1 MATQCNQP
9 YNERF
14 QEFHLAASEAAND
27 SEGTMSEKPRIL
39 IQLDPDKHASAFD
52 GVVAIDAGVHHL
64 FQYDSVAREDVRNI
78 VHGAI
83 FTRGVDTLHST
94 AIFVGGS
101 DVAKGEQLF
110 QEAVH
115 SFFGPMRVSVMLD
128 SNGANSTAA
137 AAILCLEKHLPLAGA
152 SLFVAA
158 ATGPVGR
165 RVCRMALSLG
175 AKVYAHSR
183 KQERA
188 EQLRSELG
196 KQEQCVAV
204 GDDHRQ
210 QVEEAL
216 SASTA
221 IIACGAAGIQL
232 WTADQLQ
239 SIGKNLAV
247 AVDLNAVP
255 PAGLEGIK
263 ATDKAVDRNGRI
275 DYGALGAGGLKMK
288 IHKAAIAKLFVS
300 NSQIIDAEQMLEIG
314 RTL

>member
-1 MATQCNQP
+1 
-9 YNERF
+9 
-14 QEFHLAASEAAND
+14 
-27 SEGTMSEKPRIL
+27 MSEKPRIL

-64 FQYDSVAREDVRNI
+64 FQYDSVAKEDVRNI

-101 DVAKGEQLF
+101 DVAKGEQIF
-110 QEAVH
+110 QEAVQ

-137 AAILCLEKHLPLAGA
+137 GSDSLYGEAYAACWSELVCGGSH
-152 SLFVAA
+152 
-158 ATGPVGR
+158 GPVGR

-175 AKVYAHSR
+175 RRSTLIRVSKNAPEH
-183 KQERA
+183 
-188 EQLRSELG
+188 LRSELG
-196 KQEQCVAV
+196 KQDQCVAV
-204 GDDHRQ
+204 GDDHRH

-232 WTADQLQ
+232 WTADQLS

-263 ATDKAVDRNGRI
+263 ATDKAVNRMD
-275 DYGALGAGGLKMK
+275 
-288 IHKAAIAKLFVS
+288 VS
-300 NSQIIDAEQMLEIG
+300 ITARSELEASK
-314 RTL
+314 